1 METKSNTVHIFQA
14 AGLGVGPFKLHH
26 VSGEGGKCQ
35 YCATP
40 ILWRFYLNGIDGSTF
55 FVGSDCVMKTGD
67 AGLMKIVDAE
77 VKRRMAEARKVRE
90 DAKLA
95 SVKESMKDANVLA
108 KLATLPHPNG
118 YYARNGKTLADY
130 ASWIVKYGGKTAML
144 NLGKTI
150 AKATVSA

>member
-1 METKSNTVHIFQA
+1 METNSNTVHIFQA

-67 AGLMKIVDAE
+67 AGLMKTQKSSAE
-77 VKRRMAEARKVRE
+77 WQKPERSVRMPSWQQSRK
-90 DAKLA
+90 A
-95 SVKESMKDANVLA
+95 
-108 KLATLPHPNG
+108 
-118 YYARNGKTLADY
+118 
-130 ASWIVKYGGKTAML
+130 
-144 NLGKTI
+144 
-150 AKATVSA
+150 

>member
-1 METKSNTVHIFQA
+1 
-14 AGLGVGPFKLHH
+14 
-26 VSGEGGKCQ
+26 
-35 YCATP
+35 
-40 ILWRFYLNGIDGSTF
+40 
-55 FVGSDCVMKTGD
+55 
-67 AGLMKIVDAE
+67 MKIVDAE
-77 VKRRMAEARKVRE
+77 VKRRMAEARHARE

-95 SVKESMKDANVLA
+95 AVKESMKDANVLA
-108 KLATLPHPNG
+108 KLATLPHPNA